1 MIDRRTAAARDY
13 ADVAK
18 PRMLRMMS
26 PKAASWT
33 VLASSGSED
42 DWIHV
47 LPANLS
53 LTLDFH
59 KNDLDVA
66 DHNCAARSCVQVP
79 MDSQSIF
86 RLLPQEPRAADA
98 CGAVRSIGQCP

>member
-1 MIDRRTAAARDY
+1 
-13 ADVAK
+13 
-18 PRMLRMMS
+18 MMS

-86 RLLPQEPRAADA
+86 RLLFQEPRARPTRAELSSPSA
-98 CGAVRSIGQCP
+98 SVLKEVTRITSNRKPHCV